1 MAAIRDL
8 ASIRDKWATVTPGR
22 TPQYDAGVRAP
33 KADWKQQASAASGAW
48 KEGVQ
53 SAVQRDAFKGG
64 VEKAGT
70 AKWSRGAIEKGTAR
84 YGPGVTA
91 AAPDYESG
99 FAPYREVIARTV
111 LPPKG
116 PKRAPQNQARS
127 AMMATELAKAKEASL
142 RGGR

>member
-8 ASIRDKWATVTPGR
+8 ASIREKWTTVTPGR
-22 TPQYDAGVRAP
+22 APQYDQGVRAP
-33 KADWKQQASAASGAW
+33 KADWKANASAASNAW
-48 KEGVQ
+48 KEGVG
-53 SAVQRDAFKGG
+53 SAIQRDAFKGG

-70 AKWSRGAIEKGTAR
+70 AKWQRGAVEKGTVR
-84 YGPGVTA
+84 YGPGVQA
-91 AAPDYESG
+91 AGPDYESG
-99 FAPYREVIARTV
+99 FGPYREVIARTV
-111 LPPKG
+111 LPPRG

>member
-8 ASIRDKWATVTPGR
+8 ASIREKWATVTPGR
-22 TPQYDAGVRAP
+22 APQYDQGVRAP

-53 SAVQRDAFKGG
+53 SAVTRDAFKGG

-70 AKWSRGAIEKGTAR
+70 AKWQRGSIEKGTVR
-84 YGPGVTA
+84 YGPGVQA
-91 AAPDYESG
+91 AAGDYEAG